1 MKVYRI
7 SIGLLALILV
17 LLTSGCGTLELG
29 VESAQGKSGGSVEDV
44 SAPLELL
51 VARDTVLAYLRRAY
65 ADQAPGPD
73 LDWQERET
81 TPAEMV
87 GSRSFE
93 FSAAG
98 WLMQVAFPIVAP
110 EDTIY
115 TISLTAP
122 DGVLSWQGEVDAVG
136 RITSSTAD
144 QGPLPVVAWLGH
156 IASLPA
162 GTAEEDVF
170 ILEPQAGEEFGI
182 RGADSSLEAE
192 ITSLRDAE
200 GQGEFINVWGSLD
213 CSGEGFSGC
222 MLTVTRLLYGASSE
236 SVDEVDGWE
245 GVIYSGSPVPGS
257 GGDDYFAL
265 LGPYPVQYGIW
276 SRDEVVLAGLETQRD
291 TGSVIRVYG
300 QMMSGVPD
308 WNNTQIQVD
317 RFEAVENP
325 SGEIPAA
332 PTYPETIIR
341 DGWLVYNN
349 ERYGYQIQYPPQA
362 TLEESGIQRFASD
375 ENGMPVG
382 GLPEGVTLD
391 TYFQYLEDTYG
402 TNLCIQITTTL
413 GYITISV
420 PENEG
425 FRYANCGR
433 TGVGVATI
441 TDFKLDVLVD
451 GKHYTARGM
460 DIQSGGESLAE
471 HNEDVVL
478 TLDDGTRIEFG
489 PRPVAEAT
497 FEDYLMKGR
506 PLLLSI
512 LETYTSTR

>member
-110 EDTIY
+110 EATIY

-170 ILEPQAGEEFGI
+170 ILEPQVGEEFGI

-276 SRDEVVLAGLETQRD
+276 SRDEVVLAGLEAQRD

-332 PTYPETIIR
+332 PTYPATGIR
-341 DGWLVYNN
+341 SNIRL
-349 ERYGYQIQYPPQA
+349 RLRLRSP
-362 TLEESGIQRFASD
+362 
-375 ENGMPVG
+375 
-382 GLPEGVTLD
+382 
-391 TYFQYLEDTYG
+391 
-402 TNLCIQITTTL
+402 
-413 GYITISV
+413 
-420 PENEG
+420 G
-425 FRYANCGR
+425 FRDSRAMRMGCRSAACRKALRSIPISNTWRIPTGQTYASR
-433 TGVGVATI
+433 SPRRSDISRSRFLKMRVSDTP
-441 TDFKLDVLVD
+441 
-451 GKHYTARGM
+451 TAAEPA
-460 DIQSGGESLAE
+460 SGWQRS
-471 HNEDVVL
+471 
-478 TLDDGTRIEFG
+478 
-489 PRPVAEAT
+489 P
-497 FEDYLMKGR
+497 
-506 PLLLSI
+506 
-512 LETYTSTR
+512 TSNSTCL

>member
-29 VESAQGKSGGSVEDV
+29 VESAQGTSGGSVEDV

-245 GVIYSGSPVPGS
+245 VSSTVDPRFPALVAMITSRCWVP
-257 GGDDYFAL
+257 
-265 LGPYPVQYGIW
+265 
-276 SRDEVVLAGLETQRD
+276 
-291 TGSVIRVYG
+291 
-300 QMMSGVPD
+300 
-308 WNNTQIQVD
+308 IQC
-317 RFEAVENP
+317 
-325 SGEIPAA
+325 S
-332 PTYPETIIR
+332 T
-341 DGWLVYNN
+341 
-349 ERYGYQIQYPPQA
+349 
-362 TLEESGIQRFASD
+362 ESGP
-375 ENGMPVG
+375 GMRLSWPG
-382 GLPEGVTLD
+382 W
-391 TYFQYLEDTYG
+391 
-402 TNLCIQITTTL
+402 
-413 GYITISV
+413 
-420 PENEG
+420 
-425 FRYANCGR
+425 
-433 TGVGVATI
+433 
-441 TDFKLDVLVD
+441 
-451 GKHYTARGM
+451 KHSGIRG
-460 DIQSGGESLAE
+460 A
-471 HNEDVVL
+471 
-478 TLDDGTRIEFG
+478 
-489 PRPVAEAT
+489 
-497 FEDYLMKGR
+497 
-506 PLLLSI
+506 
-512 LETYTSTR
+512 